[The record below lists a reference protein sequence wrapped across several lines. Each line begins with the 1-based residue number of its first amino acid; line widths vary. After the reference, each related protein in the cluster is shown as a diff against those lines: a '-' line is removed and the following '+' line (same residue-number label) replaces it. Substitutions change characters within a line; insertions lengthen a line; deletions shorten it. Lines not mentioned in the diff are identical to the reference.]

1 MTFQESDEFYSSVQ
15 DSAELTLFTES
26 SLVHG
31 TFTLSWGVLLPLFLI
46 LSISLTISHLL
57 PMDRSPFTSVS
68 PFYCVP
74 SSMPTDELQLLAI
87 PPVTSLFSS
96 VYLYDM
102 DRTLFPHVI
111 HMTLVTMDTYPFP
124 FLDAYASFCLFT
136 HLRVLFSDSTLTR
149 PFVTLQLRVLLILHS
164 HSDYV

>member
-1 MTFQESDEFYSSVQ
+1 M
-15 DSAELTLFTES
+15 FTES

-46 LSISLTISHLL
+46 LSLSLTIGHLL
-57 PMDRSPFTSVS
+57 PMDRSPFTSVLL
-68 PFYCVP
+68 FYRVP
-74 SSMPTDELQLLAI
+74 SSMPTDELRLLAI
-87 PPVTSLFSS
+87 PSDTSLFSS
-96 VYLYDM
+96 VYLYDT

-136 HLRVLFSDSTLTR
+136 HLRVPFSDSTLTR
-149 PFVTLQLRVLLILHS
+149 SLTRMLTRPFNSPQPLGVRINTSCIIADRP
-164 HSDYV
+164 